1 MRRPFEEE
9 TMVEYI
15 LSVAARDRS
24 GIIAELSGALFE
36 LGGNIL
42 SATQTVLHDYFA
54 MIILC
59 AMDESVNPEDI
70 RNKFDQRIGSEFN
83 LYIAKRQPATIGP
96 GQTRT
101 FIITLIGPDR
111 PGVLHA
117 LTNYLASKQ
126 INIDDLRCQ
135 TTEGEFLVICQ
146 VSVPEE
152 LDVDAL
158 QADLEASGRK
168 LKFTAHM
175 QHENV
180 FVATN
185 ELRFGRAT

>member
-1 MRRPFEEE
+1 
-9 TMVEYI
+9 MVEYI

-54 MIILC
+54 MMILC
-59 AMDESVNPEDI
+59 ALDETVDPEAI
-70 RNKFDQRIGSEFN
+70 RNKLDERIGSEFN
-83 LYIAKRQPATIGP
+83 LYIAKRKPSVVES
-96 GQTRT
+96 GQTMT
-101 FIITLIGPDR
+101 FVITLIGPNK

-117 LTNYLASKQ
+117 LTSYLASKRV
-126 INIDDLRCQ
+126 NIDDLRCQ
-135 TTEGEFLVICQ
+135 TTEGEFVVICQ
-146 VSVPEE
+146 VSVPNEI
-152 LDVDAL
+152 DVSTL
-158 QADLEASGRK
+158 QADLEKSGHK
-168 LKFTAHM
+168 LQFKAHM

>member
-1 MRRPFEEE
+1 
-9 TMVEYI
+9 MVEYI

-54 MIILC
+54 MMILC
-59 AMDESVNPEDI
+59 AMDESVAPEDI
-70 RNKFDQRIGSEFN
+70 RNKLDERIGSEFN
-83 LYIAKRQPATIGP
+83 LYITRRQLPAIDP
-96 GQTRT
+96 GLTQT

-117 LTNYLASKQ
+117 LTGYLASKQ
-126 INIDDLRCQ
+126 INIDDLHCQ

-146 VSVPEE
+146 VSVPDE
-152 LDVDAL
+152 LDVGAL
-158 QADLEASGRK
+158 QADLEESGKK
-168 LKFTAHM
+168 LQFTAHM

-185 ELRFGRAT
+185 ELKFGRVT

>member
-1 MRRPFEEE
+1 
-9 TMVEYI
+9 MVEYI

-54 MIILC
+54 MMILC
-59 AMDESVNPEDI
+59 EMDERVDPTDI
-70 RNKFDQRIGSEFN
+70 RNKLDERIGSEFN
-83 LYIAKRQPATIGP
+83 LYVAKRRPATVEP

-101 FIITLIGPDR
+101 FIITLIGPDK

-117 LTNYLASKQ
+117 LTSYLASKQ

-135 TTEGEFLVICQ
+135 TAEGEFLVICQ
-146 VSVPEE
+146 VSVPNA
-152 LDVDAL
+152 LDVGAL
-158 QADLEASGRK
+158 QADLEESGRK
-168 LKFTAHM
+168 LKFKAHM